1 MISCKECEY
10 FDNSRCGKKDKP
22 VEGDPTKQGCQLGKK
37 GSYDGVE
44 ICYKERLKE
53 VQFFYR
59 LSNEERDQ
67 LDNFI
72 REYIKVINE
81 TYPTYTILEVI
92 HYVKSNYH
100 KDLENNVEEIQNKI
114 KYVYS

>member
-1 MISCKECEY
+1 MINCKQCEY
-10 FDNSRCGKKDKP
+10 FDNGNCNRKMKAIT
-22 VEGDPTKQGCQLGKK
+22 GDPTKQGCQYGKC
-37 GSYDGVE
+37 GNYDGVE
-44 ICYKERLKE
+44 VLYRAKLKE

-59 LSNEERDQ
+59 LDNDERDN

-81 TYPTYTILEVI
+81 TYPGYTILEVI
-92 HYVKSNYH
+92 HYVRSNYH
-100 KDLENNVEEIQNKI
+100 KDLENNVDKLKDKI